1 MATNLL
7 WRVAIGAV
15 SGEGNGLLSHCAP
28 LAISLACYSAE
39 SITYSNLAKKPL
51 LFAEPA
57 TLFCFK
63 KLYPSSEIVKYIRCI
78 IRS

>member
-15 SGEGNGLLSHCAP
+15 IGGGNGWLSQYAP

-39 SITYSNLAKKPL
+39 SITNSNLA
-51 LFAEPA
+51 EP
-57 TLFCFK
+57 
-63 KLYPSSEIVKYIRCI
+63 VKNYQ
-78 IRS
+78 